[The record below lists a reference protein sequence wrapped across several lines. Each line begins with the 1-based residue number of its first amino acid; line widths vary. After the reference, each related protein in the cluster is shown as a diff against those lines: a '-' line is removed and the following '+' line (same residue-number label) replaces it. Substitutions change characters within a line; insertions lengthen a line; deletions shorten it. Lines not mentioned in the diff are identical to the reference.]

1 MTEFLARLSAPRL
14 AGRLPLAALSL
25 TFAGLLSACATTAVP
40 TNTPGAITDET
51 RMMYAEVQDG
61 DITIPAIEDKYLTEE
76 KKRQVVD
83 YWSDEKPGTI
93 IVDPGAR
100 WLYQVQEG
108 NKAMRYSV
116 AVGAEGLAFSGN
128 ANIALKRE
136 WPHWT
141 PTANMIRRDP
151 ETYGP
156 VASGLPGGLEN
167 PLGARALYLYKGGRD
182 TLYRIHGTPS
192 PWTVGHATSSGCI
205 RMFNQDSLYL
215 YDTTPKGTKVIVL
228 PASRSGE
235 GTVAPGETLPLTSA
249 ADTVETGGNA

>member
-1 MTEFLARLSAPRL
+1 MTDFPSPRRMSR
-14 AGRLPLAALSL
+14 RLPLAALSL
-25 TFAGLLSACATTAVP
+25 TLAGLLAACATTAVP
-40 TNTPGAITDET
+40 PDTPGAISDET

-76 KKRQVVD
+76 KKRQVVS
-83 YWSDEKPGTI
+83 YYSDEKPGTI
-93 IVDPGAR
+93 IIDPAAR
-100 WLYQVQEG
+100 WLYQVLDSG
-108 NKAMRYSV
+108 SAMRYSV

-128 ANIALKRE
+128 ASIAQKRE
-136 WPHWT
+136 WPRWT

-151 ETYGP
+151 ETYRP

-167 PLGARALYLYKGGRD
+167 PLGARAMYLYKGGRD

-215 YDTTPKGTKVIVL
+215 YDRTPNGTKVVVL
-228 PASRSGE
+228 PPARSGE
-235 GTVAPGETLPLTSA
+235 GTLAPAQDLPLTSEVSDA
-249 ADTVETGGNA
+249 TAGGNA

>member
-1 MTEFLARLSAPRL
+1 MTDFLRPGHLSR
-14 AGRLPLAALSL
+14 RLPLAALSL
-25 TFAGLLSACATTAVP
+25 ALAGLLSACASTATMP
-40 TNTPGAITDET
+40 PNTPAAISDET

-83 YWSDEKPGTI
+83 YYTSERPGTI
-93 IVDPGAR
+93 IVDPAAR
-100 WLYQVQEG
+100 WLYQVQEN

-128 ANIALKRE
+128 ANIAVKRE
-136 WPHWT
+136 WPRWT

-151 ETYGP
+151 ETYKP

-215 YDTTPKGTKVIVL
+215 YDTTPKGTKVVVL
-228 PASRSGE
+228 PKDRSGE
-235 GTVAPGETLPLTSA
+235 GTLTPAAVTEPTTDGSA
-249 ADTVETGGNA
+249 